1 MKSSAACSDKLG
13 RGQRIDKGDGYQR
26 KQPRL
31 ISHAAAD
38 HDLLRHDRVDDVA
51 QAGGEVGHL

>member
-1 MKSSAACSDKLG
+1 MKSSAACSINPGVASASIRVTATSGNSL
-13 RGQRIDKGDGYQR
+13 
-26 KQPRL
+26 RL